1 VVPGAGRGWETLQL
15 IASQLEAFR
24 PALHTRANGAIA
36 AILNVERAP
45 DGERLQNLAGR
56 LIGLT
61 DPMARP
67 AVGSCETLSELG
79 ALSESCEAAQARSI
93 WFPGARWL
101 EAGPAEAFLSVPD
114 SELLPLERA
123 IVLGARSGG
132 AAAFTEGVEALFQL
146 LERVRPARAQFQETL
161 LGVARSIQVFSEDS
175 GLYGALDA
183 LFQSP
188 YTVEQVRAVVLE
200 SMNGVYSQ
208 YGPQIRNALEY
219 MSEHIDSDLSLTD
232 VAQVLYISPSYLT
245 RLLKNATGRGFNDWL
260 HLIRINKAKK
270 LLEQPG
276 LHHYEIAERVG
287 YKSYKIFS
295 EYFQKLVGQSARASC
310 AVANDQNEPIA
321 AALSPTARIRVFQ
334 SFLAS
339 SSAVRAV
346 TR

>member
-1 VVPGAGRGWETLQL
+1 
-15 IASQLEAFR
+15 
-24 PALHTRANGAIA
+24 
-36 AILNVERAP
+36 
-45 DGERLQNLAGR
+45 
-56 LIGLT
+56 
-61 DPMARP
+61 
-67 AVGSCETLSELG
+67 
-79 ALSESCEAAQARSI
+79 
-93 WFPGARWL
+93 
-101 EAGPAEAFLSVPD
+101 VPD

-123 IVLGARSGG
+123 IVQGARSGG

-208 YGPQIRNALEY
+208 YGPHIRNALEY
-219 MSEHIDSDLSLTD
+219 MSEHIESELSLTD

-295 EYFQKLVGQSARASC
+295 EYFQKLVGQSARGYRES
-310 AVANDQNEPIA
+310 VM
-321 AALSPTARIRVFQ
+321 RRGK
-334 SFLAS
+334 
-339 SSAVRAV
+339 
-346 TR
+346 